1 MGVGGSVVLLHFHR
15 HKACISFLSFM
26 YIHAND
32 QYEVVS
38 DAEGVPVIA
47 MNKTTCI
54 IMKNLIRTAQI
65 IDIAPSLIQ

>member
-1 MGVGGSVVLLHFHR
+1 MGVGGSVVLLHFSR
-15 HKACISFLSFM
+15 HKACTSFLSFM

-47 MNKTTCI
+47 MNKTI